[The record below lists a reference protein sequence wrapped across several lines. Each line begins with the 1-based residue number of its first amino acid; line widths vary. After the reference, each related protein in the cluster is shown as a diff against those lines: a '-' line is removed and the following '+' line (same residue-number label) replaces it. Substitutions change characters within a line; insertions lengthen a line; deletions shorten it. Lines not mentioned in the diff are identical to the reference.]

1 MLEFEGVYCPPC
13 IEHNIHNSQQL
24 AFITQCK
31 NFTLLQKKNL
41 NRSWESMIDL
51 DLLHLQINLI
61 LMLYPAKIRYG
72 KLVWFLKTHKLKVP
86 TMDIEIERSGF

>member
-1 MLEFEGVYCPPC
+1 
-13 IEHNIHNSQQL
+13 
-24 AFITQCK
+24 
-31 NFTLLQKKNL
+31 
-41 NRSWESMIDL
+41 MIDL

-86 TMDIEIERSGF
+86 TMDIEIERSGL